1 MEIIETSTFLYA
13 AVIAGIVVEAV
24 KQIGKIP
31 SSFLPLLSLAVG
43 TGVGLVFDLSL
54 IGGPPGVV
62 GGGSA
67 SGVFGVG
74 LVFDLS
80 LIGGLTGFVA
90 GASASGIY
98 DVVKKSVL
106 QK

>member
-1 MEIIETSTFLYA
+1 MEIIETSTFLYRSE
-13 AVIAGIVVEAV
+13 VAGIVVEAV

-54 IGGPPGVV
+54 IGG
-62 GGGSA
+62 
-67 SGVFGVG
+67 
-74 LVFDLS
+74 
-80 LIGGLTGFVA
+80 LTGFVA